1 MFLHGG
7 MFAVGECYSDG
18 KDTVIQ
24 QILYICISALIMW
37 NVFIYI
43 ILL

>member
-18 KDTVIQ
+18 KDMVIH
-24 QILYICISALIMW
+24 QIFLYICISALIMW
-37 NVFIYI
+37 NVFI
-43 ILL
+43 LL